1 MNTPVNLP
9 LCKNCKKSA
18 KSDVALPM
26 PSLICTEPKIQ
37 DWEVFMRTDYV
48 HGKITPIYCDAA
60 RRSPLLCGHEGRH
73 YEVHTEESR
82 KVWEIVN
89 SYEPVNSPTVQ
100 SLSGKE
106 TLRVED
112 SDKEGP

>member
-1 MNTPVNLP
+1 MNTAASLP
-9 LCKNCKKSA
+9 LCKNCQKAAVSNT
-18 KSDVALPM
+18 SIPI

-37 DWEVFMRTDYV
+37 DWETAMRTDYV

-60 RRSPLLCGHEGRH
+60 RRSTLLCGHEARH
-73 YEVHTEESR
+73 FEEHTEESR

-89 SYEPVNSPTVQ
+89 RYEPINTPTIQ

-112 SDKEGP
+112 HNKN